1 VRVRWSRQDARGR
14 WEQSDAIPLR
24 IVGGREEGFG
34 GYAYEQ
40 NWSPGNWRVAVETE
54 DGREIG
60 RIRFEIREDLDAADR
75 VFDVTRG

>member
-1 VRVRWSRQDARGR
+1 VRVRWARRDAKGR

-34 GYAYEQ
+34 GYAYKQ
-40 NWSPGNWRVAVETE
+40 NWSPGDWKVAVETE

-60 RIRFEIREDLDAADR
+60 RIRFQILTDEDTTDR
-75 VFDVTRG
+75 VFDVIRN